1 MGGFG
6 SGNYY
11 RWRGKST
18 LNDCR
23 CLDIN
28 RMVKLGAIQESC
40 FKSGGSW
47 VWSDKET
54 GEERSR
60 IGYECNTI
68 DISNSYLRLSYKFT
82 DTERSIDYKIRL
94 VRTYPRY
101 GGVRF
106 WFICPERGKRVAKLY
121 LIPSDGRFV
130 SRHVYKVYYASQ
142 MKGKLDREIDKKWKL
157 LNKVEGTYFPQ
168 RPKGMHQKTFD
179 RIVDKFI
186 AQEELCDWMMIQRFG
201 KMGLGGGGV
210 FEK

>member
-1 MGGFG
+1 MGGYG

-11 RWRGKST
+11 RWGNKRT

-23 CLDIN
+23 CIDIN
-28 RMVKLGAIQESC
+28 RMVKLGAIKDGVNQ
-40 FKSGGSW
+40 SGNW
-47 VWSDKET
+47 QWIDTET
-54 GEERSR
+54 GKQSSV
-60 IGYECNTI
+60 IGYECMTHFA
-68 DISNSYLRLSYKFT
+68 DNSYLRLSYKLT
-82 DTERSIDYKIRL
+82 DTDRSIDYKIRL

-142 MKGKLDREIDKKWKL
+142 MRGEADRVIDKKWKIL
-157 LNKVEGTYFPQ
+157 GKVDGTYFPQ

-179 RIVDKFI
+179 RIAEQFI
-186 AQEELCDWMMIQRFG
+186 AQEELCDMMMIRKFG
-201 KMGLGGGGV
+201 KCL
-210 FEK
+210 